1 MSIHNEISRAVLL
14 RTDGQHTE
22 ALAILLDLL
31 KMAPGDAGLHFEIAC
46 TYDAQGLPADA
57 IPHYEQALAVGLD
70 GQHRRDALLG
80 LGSSY
85 RSMEQYAD
93 AVRTLERGIAEF
105 PQAHE
110 YAVFL
115 AMALHNLGDHRRAL
129 QLLLKHVAEHSADPQ
144 TAKYRR
150 ALFHYAE
157 NLDPHYDEM

>member
-1 MSIHNEISRAVLL
+1 MSINDEITRAVLL

-22 ALAILLDLL
+22 ALAVLLDVE
-31 KMAPGDAGLHFEIAC
+31 KRAPDDAVLQFEIAC
-46 TYDAQGLPADA
+46 TYDTQGLPADA
-57 IPHYEQALAVGLD
+57 IPFYENALAIGLA
-70 GQHRRDALLG
+70 GENRRAALLG

-85 RSMEQYAD
+85 RCMEQYAD
-93 AVRTLERGIAEF
+93 AVRTLERGMAEF

-115 AMALHNLGDHRRAL
+115 AMALHNLGAHRRAL

-144 TAKYRR
+144 TAKYQR

-157 NLDPHYDEM
+157 NPDPPYDET